1 MIFSSKFKEIINLIP
16 KGKRMKRFL
25 MMIAALAM
33 TTMMAQANEEAS
45 QAVQDA
51 AAQAVQ
57 EAADAAPAEED
68 NATKEEEK

>member
-1 MIFSSKFKEIINLIP
+1 
-16 KGKRMKRFL
+16 MKRFL